1 LTKLTINYCEH
12 GGSSRSIREY
22 ISSSG
27 IVDFATRNPT
37 VSVIGNLRNGK
48 HPNVNAE
55 YKTGFAKQVC
65 VKNESLERIEK
76 VVEML
81 NNTSG
86 RKITRIG
93 NSIRTDTPS
102 VQGVWTPM
110 LDIAET
116 DFAISMVE
124 N

>member
-1 LTKLTINYCEH
+1 MI
-12 GGSSRSIREY
+12 
-22 ISSSG
+22 
-27 IVDFATRNPT
+27 F
-37 VSVIGNLRNGK
+37 
-48 HPNVNAE
+48 
-55 YKTGFAKQVC
+55 TGFAKQVC